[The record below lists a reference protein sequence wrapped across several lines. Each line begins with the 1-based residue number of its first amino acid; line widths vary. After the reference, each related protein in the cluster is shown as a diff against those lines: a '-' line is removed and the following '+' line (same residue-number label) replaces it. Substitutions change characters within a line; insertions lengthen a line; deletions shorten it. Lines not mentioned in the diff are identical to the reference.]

1 MCEGSLQ
8 NSFCKQIRTRLPNW
22 YSINNK
28 HYFYALQDY
37 YLPIK
42 WFDFLN
48 LSWYVIYT
56 HIYIKYLFPKNEL
69 KPLFSYSQINFI
81 PFFLLQALKLANLS
95 KKWVKFY
102 HFISQVFFWVL
113 MVTFKNCCRTQLQRS
128 FFFGTKNMCE
138 SNQGSKLLQTQKQEN
153 GPHFHYTT
161 VLSNLLMR
169 SALMPA
175 LSNKGATCLR
185 YTSLAW
191 PFLLLGLITTFSFRG
206 LSWKP

>member
-1 MCEGSLQ
+1 ML
-8 NSFCKQIRTRLPNW
+8 CKTLLCQLNGLI
-22 YSINNK
+22 
-28 HYFYALQDY
+28 
-37 YLPIK
+37 
-42 WFDFLN
+42 FLT
-48 LSWYVIYT
+48 WWAD
-56 HIYIKYLFPKNEL
+56 IYIHIFISSIYSPKMKWNPFFHIHE
-69 KPLFSYSQINFI
+69 INFI

-95 KKWVKFY
+95 KKCVRFY